1 MVLSTNLELCAI
13 IPGKPSLFSHLSP
26 TLHTSSYACF
36 STETTKPPDPESIIL
51 SVPHILVIILSHH
64 FLASTESWQSSL
76 TSPSYPLHLGWCPIS
91 TEIAFV
97 EVTHYFLFSMSTGN
111 FPILTSGDPWIMFG
125 AVNPSILIISL
136 APNWKPLLCF
146 APSSWEKSFS
156 VCFTDAFIFV
166 YSLNTGVQV
175 GCVLTSSHS
184 TDSFCTISSI
194 PMPEIALYML
204 LVLKAA
210 STSQTVHLQTH
221 LFHLLPDFSSVTHKC
236 LPFSKLKLTR
246 LSFFRILSFSC
257 PCLW

>member
-91 TEIAFV
+91 TEIAIV

-111 FPILTSGDPWIMFG
+111 FPVLTSGDPWVMFG

-146 APSSWEKSFS
+146 SPSSWEKSFS
-156 VCFTDAFIFV
+156 VCFTDALIFV

-175 GCVLTSSHS
+175 GCLDLFTLFRLLLCSLVHS
-184 TDSFCTISSI
+184 YAWNCSLHVAGSQSCIYAPNCSPSDPSISSAAWLLFSDTQ
-194 PMPEIALYML
+194 MPPI
-204 LVLKAA
+204 
-210 STSQTVHLQTH
+210 
-221 LFHLLPDFSSVTHKC
+221 
-236 LPFSKLKLTR
+236 
-246 LSFFRILSFSC
+246 
-257 PCLW
+257 